1 MNGEDQPVKVYEG
14 EPGDV
19 AFLTSGGL
27 TSAGVQIVTAGHFF
41 GSRELHVRCGDEVA
55 AREIVAD
62 FEANGRRGGGGDV
75 VLRGPWPKK
84 R

>member
-19 AFLTSGGL
+19 AFL

-41 GSRELHVRCGDEVA
+41 GSRELHVRCGDEGA
-55 AREIVAD
+55 ARELVAD
-62 FEANGRRGGGGDV
+62 FEASGRRGGGGDTI
-75 VLRGPWPKK
+75 LRGPWPKD